1 MALPTTPVRLRFY
14 TMGNFSGLS
23 DDDAELLT
31 GGAVS
36 KPSTAYNGS
45 NYGQFKQSGGTGANH
60 HRPGLAWRHHLYS
73 LEWRFILLSG
83 DTDGSVF

>member
-1 MALPTTPVRLRFY
+1 
-14 TMGNFSGLS
+14 MGNFSGLS

-45 NYGQFKQSGGTGANH
+45 NYGQFKQSGGTGAN
-60 HRPGLAWRHHLYS
+60 PGSFYGGTNYGQAKK
-73 LEWRFILLSG
+73 
-83 DTDGSVF
+83 